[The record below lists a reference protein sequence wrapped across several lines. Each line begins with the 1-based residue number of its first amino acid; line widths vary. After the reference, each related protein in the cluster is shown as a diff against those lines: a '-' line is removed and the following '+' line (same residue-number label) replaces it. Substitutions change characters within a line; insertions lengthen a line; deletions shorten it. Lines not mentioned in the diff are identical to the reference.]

1 MGGGLAV
8 VFSIAGFIVPS
19 ALNRKGPVIA
29 WTVMNILW
37 GVGYGW
43 ALPSLLR

>member
-1 MGGGLAV
+1 MSAV
-8 VFSIAGFIVPS
+8 VKNWTAPS
-19 ALNRKGPVIA
+19 L

-43 ALPSLLR
+43 VVPMVFG